1 MSINLCKLIDLPKVI
16 DSRGVLTIIE
26 SEYAVPFE
34 IKRVYFLNDVPLG
47 AQRGVHAHK
56 ELQQVI
62 IAING
67 SFDVILDDGKNSKKV
82 HLNKPYQGLYLCP
95 MIWRE
100 LNNFSQGAVCLVLAS
115 NHYSKEDYYFNYA
128 EFNKHCLK

>member
-16 DSRGVLTIIE
+16 DSRGILTIIE
-26 SEYAVPFE
+26 SDYAVPFE

>member
-16 DSRGVLTIIE
+16 DSRGILTIIE

-115 NHYSKEDYYFNYA
+115 NHYSKEDYYFNYD

>member
-16 DSRGVLTIIE
+16 DSRGILTIIE
-26 SEYAVPFE
+26 SEYAIPFE
-34 IKRVYFLNDVPLG
+34 IKRVYFLNEVPLG

-67 SFDVILDDGKNSKKV
+67 SFDVVLDDGKNSKKV

-100 LNNFSQGAVCLVLAS
+100 LNNFSQDAVCLVLAS